1 MRKSL
6 LLTTSLAVLL
16 NAGNSFALNL
26 SNQTIQNVNNLGD
39 YGARYV
45 GRDDRSGFVAE
56 NSKFLN
62 NSGEYGGG
70 ALALFAGHTANVTN
84 IITNS
89 EFSENK
95 TTGKIANDGYNNHN
109 LQSSIDGGGAIFLGS
124 ASQTIIENSSF
135 VLNTSTVT
143 GGAISTRADWR
154 DKNGTILN
162 NNYKKPADYD
172 SKEDI
177 LYKNTT
183 ASVAISGSKFIKN
196 TSETMGGAFYNTFSD
211 ATIDSSSFSNNEAK
225 KGGAIYN
232 EMASELVIKASDIKA
247 SEFKNNKASVYG
259 GAIENTGKL
268 TLLGTEDKHILFSE
282 NWASQGSAIANGIR
296 QKSGELTASYVDF
309 EGNEALYQGALT
321 NFHKAD
327 VSNAKFDGNK
337 ITAKLVDDGFNNHN
351 IDTSVDGGAA
361 IFAGSASE
369 TKVKDSVF
377 TNNTSTSDGGAIAT
391 RADWANPNGKPDGS
405 ANDYV
410 KENKEAILSVS
421 NSSFDGNKADLKG
434 GGLYNTFRQTSLEN
448 VTFSGN
454 TAADRGGAIYNE
466 SLATIAFDGNN
477 VFSGNSALNGGNDI
491 WNDGIL
497 NFNSGTSSFD
507 GGISGS
513 GTINVKGG
521 ATLDIGTST
530 VEAKN
535 FAFDSGSTLALQ
547 VNGNANG
554 EYGKVVVAEGGN
566 FSNAGANL
574 SATLGQGVWSDG
586 FNVKLIEGIKDGEDQ
601 FGYTFSNNMYEFTG
615 LGDGSYTVSKIANAS
630 DLVNGES
637 SGVASAWTDGN
648 AFTDGTQKEVAD
660 RLAALAQTNPGA
672 YEEALKAVTPG
683 KHNIVQGATTDHTNQ
698 VIGAVESR
706 LSGGCSFFCT
716 GAEGKASG
724 DNVFNTAMSWIQ
736 GLFNKSKLSRDDG
749 FDAKSAGIAF
759 GFEDYINDNSKAGIG
774 YAFTNTDVDSVDGRN
789 TDIDTHTVFVYGEYK
804 PSKWF
809 VNGYAGYNFA
819 DYEESSVLKKADY
832 DVNSISLQ
840 AMTGYE
846 LSVGS
851 FDVIPQAGV
860 RYINIDKDSHTDSLD
875 QKISGDKSDIFT
887 GVAGVKVAK
896 DFFTEG
902 GNYIRPEVKLA
913 ATYDFHN
920 DGANSVVSLSNGS
933 SYTLQGRAL
942 ERFGIETGA
951 GVSVEASD
959 RVEIS
964 AAYEGKFR
972 QDYED
977 HTGLLN
983 FKYKF

>member
-1 MRKSL
+1 MNLLKLHLKGTHFMRKSL

-16 NAGNSFALNL
+16 NAGNSFALDL
-26 SNQTIQNVNNLGD
+26 SNKTIENVNNSGN
-39 YGARYV
+39 YGAEYV
-45 GRDDRSGFVAE
+45 GRNDPSGVVAE
-56 NSKFLN
+56 NSKFLY

-70 ALALFAGHTANVTN
+70 ALALFAGHTAGVTN

-89 EFSENK
+89 DFIENK

-124 ASQTIIENSSF
+124 ASQTIIKNSSF
-135 VLNTSTVT
+135 VKNESTVT

-162 NNYKKPADYD
+162 ENYKKPADYD

-183 ASVAISGSKFIKN
+183 ASVAISGSDFIENK
-196 TSETMGGAFYNTFSD
+196 SETMGGAFYNTFSD
-211 ATIDSSSFSNNEAK
+211 ATIDSSSFSKNEAK
-225 KGGAIYN
+225 EGGAIYN
-232 EMASELVIKASDIKA
+232 EMASELVIKD
-247 SEFKNNKASVYG
+247 SEF
-259 GAIENTGKL
+259 T
-268 TLLGTEDKHILFSE
+268 
-282 NWASQGSAIANGIR
+282 
-296 QKSGELTASYVDF
+296 
-309 EGNEALYQGALT
+309 
-321 NFHKAD
+321 
-327 VSNAKFDGNK
+327 
-337 ITAKLVDDGFNNHN
+337 
-351 IDTSVDGGAA
+351 
-361 IFAGSASE
+361 
-369 TKVKDSVF
+369 
-377 TNNTSTSDGGAIAT
+377 
-391 RADWANPNGKPDGS
+391 
-405 ANDYV
+405 
-410 KENKEAILSVS
+410 
-421 NSSFDGNKADLKG
+421 
-434 GGLYNTFRQTSLEN
+434 
-448 VTFSGN
+448 GN

-513 GTINVKGG
+513 GTINVKDG

-530 VEAKN
+530 IEANK
-535 FAFDSGSTLALQ
+535 FAFESGSTLALQ

-554 EYGKVVVAEGGN
+554 EYGKLVVAEGGE

-574 SATLGQGVWSDG
+574 SATLGQGVWSEG
-586 FNVKLIEGIKDGEDQ
+586 FNVKLIEGIKNGEDR

-615 LGDGSYTVSKIANAS
+615 LGDGSYAVSKIANAS
-630 DLVNGES
+630 DLVNGENS
-637 SGVASAWTDGN
+637 NVASAWTDGN